1 MSCLLTIGSVN
12 AQISATFS
20 AKSGDAELDVSL
32 SNINTQAKLDL
43 TVFKKDMT
51 VSFGITNAKLDNLL
65 ISMHPAD
72 IFLSLQIG
80 KLVAKPVDVV
90 VASYQKNKSKGWGV
104 IAKEMGIKPG
114 SKEFHALK
122 GKAKEKGNKKD
133 KGDGSKVKS
142 VKGKG
147 KK

>member
-43 TVFKKDMT
+43 TVFKNDMT

-72 IFLSLQIG
+72 IFMSLQIG
-80 KLVAKPVDVV
+80 KIVAKPIDIV
-90 VASYQKNKSKGWGV
+90 VASYKKNKSKGWGV

-122 GKAKEKGNKKD
+122 GKAKEKSNKKD
-133 KGDGSKVKS
+133 KGDGSKVKG